1 MSKGFMRCVAWGLTV
16 FLLMVC
22 AGVAQAGR
30 TVNTPPAITM
40 DVGQE
45 KPEPQ
50 AMAAPYAFKTDTLD
64 WAYGVAAGG
73 SGYIQEQAGIFGAVM
88 GSSNSSKGIYLVGW
102 NFQAPFWKRLFVDY
116 NLSWG
121 DYTKQR
127 IYIDG
132 SPGYTNKTAGGND
145 SKSSDYLEG
154 PGEDNWAEFR
164 FRYVFPWGASA
175 ESPINTYRLKK
186 GILASKPT
194 GGQEWNPFN
203 SGVTTLEARTFWRER
218 TLELKQAQPINKTN
232 GVELTLIYN
241 NTDFPTNP
249 SQGSIQRVAVTRDF
263 GLWESSQ
270 TWTTVEAEAS
280 KFFTLSNNSKWFKQS
295 VLALNVW
302 TIDTPSW
309 EEKDGRNESRP
320 PPYLGATLGGFWRMR
335 GYPTGRFNDQ
345 AAIYYGAEWRV
356 IPQWQPL
363 PKISWLRFF
372 KIDWWQF
379 VGFAEAG
386 RVADTWSLGELHS
399 DMKWDVGVGLRL
411 MAIKAVVRLDVA
423 YSDEGV
429 GIWAMVGHP
438 F

>member
-1 MSKGFMRCVAWGLTV
+1 MSNRLMLCLVWGLCLG
-16 FLLMVC
+16 LLVLG
-22 AGVAQAGR
+22 AGQAWAGR
-30 TVNTPPAITM
+30 TVNPPPAINM

-45 KPEPQ
+45 KPTPE
-50 AMAAPYAFKTDTLD
+50 AMALPYAFKTDTLD
-64 WAYGVAAGG
+64 WAGGVAAGA
-73 SGYIQEQAGIFGAVM
+73 SGYIQDQAGLFAAVM
-88 GSSNSSKGIYLVGW
+88 GSTNSSKGIYFVGW
-102 NFQAPFWKRLFVDY
+102 NFQAPFWKRLFMDY

-121 DYTKQR
+121 DYSKQR

-132 SPGYTNKTAGGND
+132 NPGYTNNTAGGND

-154 PGEDNWAEFR
+154 SGEDNWVEFR

-175 ESPINTYRLKK
+175 QAPINKYFLKK
-186 GILASKPT
+186 GILASKPS
-194 GGQEWNPFN
+194 GGDVWNPFT
-203 SGVTTLEARTFWRER
+203 SGITTLEARTFWRER
-218 TLELKQAQPINKTN
+218 TLELPEAQPINKTN
-232 GVELTLIYN
+232 GVELNLIYN

-249 SQGSIQRVAVTRDF
+249 SRGSIQRLAVTRDF

-270 TWTTVEAEAS
+270 TWTTVEIEAS
-280 KFFTLSNNSKWFKQS
+280 KYFTLSSNSKWFKQS

-335 GYPTGRFNDQ
+335 GFPQGRFNDQ
-345 AAIYYGAEWRV
+345 AAVYYCAEWRV

-363 PKISWLRFF
+363 PEISWLRFF

-386 RVADTWSLGELHS
+386 RVADDWSLDELHS

-411 MAIKAVVRLDVA
+411 MAIKSVVRLDLA